1 MSRVS
6 NSRLIDHFKSCTKE
20 RNEVWDAKGKALPGY
35 DRCLSTINE
44 LAPSEIQLRQARI
57 DRASV
62 ELGLHFDL
70 FEQNSQK
77 QHLAQLDLFPRI
89 ISTQEWS
96 HLSDG
101 VIQRARAF
109 DAFIGDVYN
118 GQEILK
124 DRVIPHD
131 VVLTDPAFQRQ
142 FSGFVEAG
150 RHHCTCGAI
159 DLVRDHKGTWS
170 VLENHLATPF
180 GLSLVVQNRRM
191 LAQAFPEIFETMSVS
206 PVVSFTTQLLETLRT
221 QTDKK
226 KPRIVLLTRGESNQ
240 AFFEESF
247 LARHMGIALTRPADL
262 LVRESQVFLKTIRG
276 LEPVDVIYRR
286 LESSSIDPVALPQS
300 EFNGVPG
307 LVNCVR
313 KGTVRIVNALGTG
326 IADNRAVLRY
336 SDRIISYYLQQTPLL
351 KTVPTFHLSDRDQ
364 AEHVRQHVKDM
375 VFKPIQDHNTMSRYF
390 GGKPLPVRKSDL
402 RRLANAQPELFVAQP
417 YIHPTRLPHYGK
429 GGFKSRSIFMRVF
442 FLLGERPVVLPGGLT
457 TQEITPQEVNR
468 PTKIAGGM
476 KDTWI
481 PLKKAGTLKRLNP
494 HRRLEGR
501 GDFSISSRVAEALYW
516 IGRYLDRAES
526 TSRQLNILED
536 IRWDQLPQKTK
547 QSFWPL
553 WRAVAAATGQEA
565 IAARK
570 TPPKNTL
577 LVARQLLL
585 DGDEPA
591 SVISCILAARYNAES
606 IRDFVNPEMW
616 QALIELLLYLEE
628 ESENRRLSRSRLST
642 ITAKVVG
649 EIARI
654 WGTAERTL
662 LHDDGWQFLRLGTFA
677 ERAISNMKL
686 TGDTLERTL
695 KTFKDADEED
705 TDLAALL
712 QLLGS
717 LDAYRRDYSTRAY
730 VDRVARI
737 LIQSPNNPSSVT
749 YCLSNISYALG
760 TFMIQGENPAT
771 LGLKEEVDALI
782 TYIQK
787 LPIDEFFPAPAEML
801 DSGKEAPKSAMSQ
814 RPRAASKAFTAIT
827 SELEVLHQKIED
839 AYFSHQNA
847 FRGHG
852 QLNLFNKADAPTKQ

>member
-1 MSRVS
+1 MSRVNQS
-6 NSRLIDHFKSCTKE
+6 GSRDHFKFCSNE
-20 RNEVWDAKGKALPGY
+20 RDETSGQRGKKRSDY
-35 DRCLSTINE
+35 DRCMSAINE
-44 LAPSEIQLRQARI
+44 LTPSELQLRQTRI
-57 DRASV
+57 DRAAV

-70 FEQNSQK
+70 YDQAPK
-77 QHLAQLDLFPRI
+77 DKHMAQLDLFPRI
-89 ISTQEWS
+89 ISTQEWKK
-96 HLSDG
+96 LSAG
-101 VIQRARAF
+101 VIQRAQAF
-109 DAFIGDVYN
+109 DSFIADIYN
-118 GQEILK
+118 EQSILK

-142 FSGFVEAG
+142 FSGFVEKEK
-150 RHHCTCGAI
+150 HHCTCGAI
-159 DLVRDHKGTWS
+159 DLVRAEKGEWYA
-170 VLENHLATPF
+170 LENHLATPF
-180 GLSLVVQNRRM
+180 GLSFVVQNRRM

-206 PVVSFTTQLLETLRT
+206 PVVSFTTQLLETLRA
-221 QTDKK
+221 QTSQK

-247 LARHMGIALTRPADL
+247 LARHMGIALTRPGDL

-276 LEPVDVIYRR
+276 LERVDVIYRR
-286 LESSSIDPVALPQS
+286 LESSSIDPVALPQN

-313 KGTVRIVNALGTG
+313 KGTVSIVNALGTG
-326 IADNRAVLRY
+326 VADNRAMLRY
-336 SDRIISYYLQQTPLL
+336 SDRITSYYLQQTPLL

-364 AEHVRQHVKDM
+364 AEHVRQYAKDM
-375 VFKPIQDHNTMSRYF
+375 VFKPIQDHYTMSRYF
-390 GGKPLPVRKSDL
+390 GGNPLPTDKSKL
-402 RRLANAQPELFVAQP
+402 QRLIKKQPELFVAQP

-429 GGFKSRSIFMRVF
+429 NGFKSRSIFMRVF

-457 TQEITPQEVNR
+457 TQEITPQESNR
-468 PTKIAGGM
+468 VTTVAGGM

-481 PLKKAGTLKRLNP
+481 PLKKETAPKQNTPRKRREA
-494 HRRLEGR
+494 H

-516 IGRYLDRAES
+516 IGRYLDRTES

-553 WRAVAAATGQEA
+553 WRAVAAATGQET

-577 LVARQLLL
+577 LIARQLLL
-585 DGDEPA
+585 DSDEPA
-591 SVISCILAARYNAES
+591 SVFSCIRAALHNAES

-616 QALIELLLYLEE
+616 QALVELLLYLEE
-628 ESENRRLSRSRLST
+628 ESKSHRLSRSRLNT

-662 LHDDGWQFLRLGTFA
+662 LHDDGWQFLRIGSFA
-677 ERAISNMKL
+677 ERAFSNMTL

-695 KTFKDADEED
+695 KTFTDADEED

-717 LDAYRRDYSTRAY
+717 LDAYRREYSSRAY
-730 VDRVARI
+730 IDRVAHI
-737 LIQSPNNPSSVT
+737 LIQSPNNPSSIT
-749 YCLSNISYALG
+749 YCLKNISYALG
-760 TFMIQGENPAT
+760 TLTIQGENPLT
-771 LGLKEEVDALI
+771 LTLKEEVDAL
-782 TYIQK
+782 TAYIQK
-787 LPIDEFFPAPAEML
+787 LPLDDFFPAPAEML
-801 DSGKEAPKSAMSQ
+801 DAGKDAPKSAMSG
-814 RPRAASKAFTAIT
+814 RPKAASKAFSTITA
-827 SELEVLHQKIED
+827 ELEKLHQKIED

-847 FRGHG
+847 FGDHG
-852 QLNLFNKADAPTKQ
+852 QMGLFQETSRK